1 MADYNRVQFE
11 GRCNY
16 EGKQADTWYR
26 NNLSVYQG
34 KDKEGK
40 GQYFNVSFF
49 LNADQ
54 FDLIPAIE
62 NKETIRLVGGLK
74 VEKYVGKDGTPAVNL
89 QVAYP
94 DITLVSKDANI
105 NDTNEISPLDDY
117 SDDMEPF

>member
-16 EGKQADTWYR
+16 EGKQGETWYR

-40 GQYFNVSFF
+40 GQYFNASFF

-54 FDLIPAIE
+54 FDLIPHIE
-62 NKETIRLVGGLK
+62 NKETIRLIGSLK
-74 VEKYVGKDGTPAVNL
+74 VEKYVGNNGVLGVNL

-94 DITLVSKDANI
+94 EITIVSKSGNI
-105 NDTNEISPLDDY
+105 NEINELSQTQDY
-117 SDDMEPF
+117 SDEPF

>member
-1 MADYNRVQFE
+1 MKGDIKLEIDLVKELLVNAESDHVVI
-11 GRCNY
+11 
-16 EGKQADTWYR
+16 K
-26 NNLSVYQG
+26 LSAWLG

-54 FDLIPAIE
+54 FDLIPNIE

-94 DITLVSKDANI
+94 DISLVSKDANV
-105 NDTNEISPLDDY
+105 NDANEISPLDDY